1 MCPGLKS
8 ICAAYY
14 ETLDINICNNYIDQ
28 FTEAMC
34 SKKIKVCMDFVYD
47 IWEKRSQLLSTSM

>member
-8 ICAAYY
+8 IRAAYY
-14 ETLDINICNNYIDQ
+14 KTLDINICNNYIDQ

-34 SKKIKVCMDFVYD
+34 SKKSKYVWILYMICGRKEANC
-47 IWEKRSQLLSTSM
+47 